1 MSVALSFGVQEQIKK
16 GNRTLRDKFRNA
28 TKVKNGDNLSEKNS
42 A

>member
-1 MSVALSFGVQEQIKK
+1 MSVAPGFGVQEQIKK
-16 GNRTLRDKFRNA
+16 GTALCEINLEMR